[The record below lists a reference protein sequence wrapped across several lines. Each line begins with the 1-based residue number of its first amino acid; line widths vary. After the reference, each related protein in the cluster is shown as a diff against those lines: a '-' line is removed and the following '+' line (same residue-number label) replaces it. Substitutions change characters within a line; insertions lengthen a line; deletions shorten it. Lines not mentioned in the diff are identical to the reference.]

1 MIADPATVGP
11 QDIRQAFTHRDT
23 HPLALHDVLLE
34 QYGLQYAEW
43 EPETLWVEIDRDY
56 GTSSAANKTK
66 IQAVRTALMAPFSV
80 TQWELFEILACGFEG
95 IPPKFDYIQK
105 VPPPRGMFAAR
116 VINRLY
122 SKPVIGD
129 EVMRYMAASLLSDGY
144 LYAPTDL
151 AAANQYMIRYVSE
164 NEQAQVAAAV
174 ESALSNG
181 TPVPFDT
188 GSKLFFQT
196 RRSLALV
203 NYVQYW
209 DTVLDSQRSRLLGV
223 N

>member
-1 MIADPATVGP
+1 
-11 QDIRQAFTHRDT
+11 
-23 HPLALHDVLLE
+23 
-34 QYGLQYAEW
+34 
-43 EPETLWVEIDRDY
+43 
-56 GTSSAANKTK
+56 
-66 IQAVRTALMAPFSV
+66 MAPFSV

>member
-11 QDIRQAFTHRDT
+11 ADSKQAFTNRDT
-23 HPLALHDVLLE
+23 HPLVLHDILQQ
-34 QYGLQYAEW
+34 QYGPQYAEW

-56 GTSSAANKTK
+56 GSCSAPNKNK

-80 TQWELFEILACGFEG
+80 TQWELFEILACGLEG

-116 VINRLY
+116 SINRLY
-122 SKPVIGD
+122 SKPVLGD
-129 EVMRYMAASLLSDGY
+129 EVMRYMAASFVSDGY
-144 LYAPTDL
+144 LYAPSDL
-151 AAANQYMIRYVSE
+151 ADANKYMVRFVPE
-164 NEQAQVAAAV
+164 EDQAQVASAV

-188 GSKLFFQT
+188 GSKLFLQT
-196 RRSLALV
+196 QRSLALV
-203 NYVQYW
+203 SYVHYW
-209 DTVLDSQRSRLLGV
+209 DSVLENQRSRLLSA